1 MIGQCQAKSVNL
13 RGRLGN
19 DVKPLLGMIHGQD
32 TQSHE
37 ALFNHAVTTSPST
50 YEAHNSPNNRPVGG
64 ICTWWGTIGVM
75 TETTTF
81 TADSPLLQAMTGH
94 RPTVTPVWFMRQ
106 AGRSLPEYREAR
118 EGTTMLESCL
128 NPELAA
134 EITCQPVRRHHVDGA
149 VLYSDIMVPLALA
162 GAEVRIEPGVG
173 PVLDEPVRT
182 ASDVDRITRRH
193 VEDPSAIEEA
203 ARLAI
208 TELGDVT
215 PLIGFAGAP
224 FTIAAYLVEGGPSR
238 DHLSARAM
246 MHSDPQT
253 WARLM
258 EWVADLDAAFLAAQ
272 LRGGARA
279 FQLFDSWAGS
289 LSASNYRASVAPFSQ
304 RALATV
310 DPNIP
315 VVHFGINATHLL
327 SEFAQVAATASRYPV
342 LGVDHRIS
350 LDEACA
356 TLMVSG
362 MEMPVQGNI
371 DPALL
376 FAGWEPLETATRDIV
391 TAGRQAPGHVVNLGH
406 GVPSNTDPNVL
417 TRLVEL
423 VHSL

>member
-1 MIGQCQAKSVNL
+1 M
-13 RGRLGN
+13 
-19 DVKPLLGMIHGQD
+19 
-32 TQSHE
+32 
-37 ALFNHAVTTSPST
+37 
-50 YEAHNSPNNRPVGG
+50 GG

-81 TADSPLLQAMTGH
+81 MADSPLLQAMTGH

-193 VEDPSAIEEA
+193 VEDPSVIEEA

-289 LSASNYRASVAPFSQ
+289 LSASDYRASVAPFSQ

-356 TLMVSG
+356 TLMAVSYTHLR
-362 MEMPVQGNI
+362 
-371 DPALL
+371 AH
-376 FAGWEPLETATRDIV
+376 ET
-391 TAGRQAPGHVVNLGH
+391 
-406 GVPSNTDPNVL
+406 
-417 TRLVEL
+417 
-423 VHSL
+423 

>member
-1 MIGQCQAKSVNL
+1 
-13 RGRLGN
+13 
-19 DVKPLLGMIHGQD
+19 
-32 TQSHE
+32 
-37 ALFNHAVTTSPST
+37 
-50 YEAHNSPNNRPVGG
+50 
-64 ICTWWGTIGVM
+64 
-75 TETTTF
+75 
-81 TADSPLLQAMTGH
+81 
-94 RPTVTPVWFMRQ
+94 
-106 AGRSLPEYREAR
+106 
-118 EGTTMLESCL
+118 
-128 NPELAA
+128 
-134 EITCQPVRRHHVDGA
+134 
-149 VLYSDIMVPLALA
+149 
-162 GAEVRIEPGVG
+162 
-173 PVLDEPVRT
+173 
-182 ASDVDRITRRH
+182 
-193 VEDPSAIEEA
+193 
-203 ARLAI
+203 
-208 TELGDVT
+208 
-215 PLIGFAGAP
+215 
-224 FTIAAYLVEGGPSR
+224 
-238 DHLSARAM
+238 
-246 MHSDPQT
+246 
-253 WARLM
+253 M

-279 FQLFDSWAGS
+279 IQLFDSWAGS
-289 LSASNYRASVAPFSQ
+289 LGASDYRASVAPFSQ

-315 VVHFGINATHLL
+315 VVHFGVNATHLL

>member
-1 MIGQCQAKSVNL
+1 
-13 RGRLGN
+13 
-19 DVKPLLGMIHGQD
+19 MIHGQD

-50 YEAHNSPNNRPVGG
+50 YEAHNSPNNRPMGG
-64 ICTWWGTIGVM
+64 IRTWWGTIGVM

-94 RPTVTPVWFMRQ
+94 RPTVAPVWFMRQ

-253 WARLM
+253 WAR
-258 EWVADLDAAFLAAQ
+258 
-272 LRGGARA
+272 
-279 FQLFDSWAGS
+279 
-289 LSASNYRASVAPFSQ
+289 
-304 RALATV
+304 
-310 DPNIP
+310 P
-315 VVHFGINATHLL
+315 VSYTHL
-327 SEFAQVAATASRYPV
+327 
-342 LGVDHRIS
+342 
-350 LDEACA
+350 
-356 TLMVSG
+356 TLPTIYSV
-362 MEMPVQGNI
+362 
-371 DPALL
+371 
-376 FAGWEPLETATRDIV
+376 
-391 TAGRQAPGHVVNLGH
+391 
-406 GVPSNTDPNVL
+406 
-417 TRLVEL
+417 
-423 VHSL
+423 

>member
-1 MIGQCQAKSVNL
+1 M
-13 RGRLGN
+13 
-19 DVKPLLGMIHGQD
+19 
-32 TQSHE
+32 
-37 ALFNHAVTTSPST
+37 
-50 YEAHNSPNNRPVGG
+50 
-64 ICTWWGTIGVM
+64 
-75 TETTTF
+75 
-81 TADSPLLQAMTGH
+81 
-94 RPTVTPVWFMRQ
+94 
-106 AGRSLPEYREAR
+106 
-118 EGTTMLESCL
+118 
-128 NPELAA
+128 
-134 EITCQPVRRHHVDGA
+134 RRHHVDGA

-289 LSASNYRASVAPFSQ
+289 LGASDYRASVAPFSQ

-376 FAGWEPLETATRDIV
+376 FAGWEPLESATRDIV
-391 TAGRQAPGHVVNLGH
+391 AAGRQAHGHVVNLGH